1 MDTNS
6 YEIIL
11 TDTDKEGLEEIYN
24 YISENLLVIL
34 TANKLMDKIE
44 KSFLRLE

>member
-24 YISENLLVIL
+24 YISENLSV
-34 TANKLMDKIE
+34 K
-44 KSFLRLE
+44 KSKNFSQ